1 VTRRGWILFSL
12 LSLVWGAPY
21 LLIKIAV
28 AEVSVPFLAFGRAGV
43 GALVLLPFAYFQGGF
58 SWLRKHWLPVAAFC
72 LVEMIA
78 PWGLI
83 AHGEMSVDSST
94 AGLLVALTP
103 VATVAITRLT
113 GRGERLGLY
122 RWAGLTMG
130 LAGVFVLAMP
140 ALGGSLLGIVE
151 IVGAAVCY
159 GAGAIIAS
167 RGLKHVPAIP
177 LTAVCLTGAAL
188 AYAVPAALA
197 LPQSTPTAA
206 AIGSIL
212 GLGVFCTALAFAA
225 YFLLVREVGPE
236 RASFITYVAPAVS
249 VLAGALVLGESVDAR
264 LIGAFALI
272 LCGSWL
278 GTASSRSSQFPHVSP
293 RRSKRIGARPPELL
307 RAAGAARLDGKARVE
322 ADETRLAP
330 CLSRP

>member
-1 VTRRGWILFSL
+1 VSRRGWILFSL
-12 LSLVWGAPY
+12 LSLVWGTPY
-21 LLIKIAV
+21 LLIKIAM

-43 GALVLLPFAYFQGGF
+43 GALVLLPFAFLQGGF
-58 SWLRKHWLPVAAFC
+58 GWLRASWLPVAAFC

-83 AHGEMSVDSST
+83 AHGEIAVESST

-113 GRGERLGLY
+113 GFGERLGLY

-130 LAGVFVLAMP
+130 LAGVFVLALP

-151 IVGAAVCY
+151 IVAAAVCY
-159 GAGAIIAS
+159 GAGAVIAS
-167 RGLKHVPAIP
+167 RGLKEVPAIP
-177 LTAVCLTGAAL
+177 LTSVCLVGAAL
-188 AYAVPAALA
+188 AYAVPAALT
-197 LPQSTPTAA
+197 LPQSIPSVA
-206 AIGSIL
+206 AIGSII
-212 GLGVFCTALAFAA
+212 GLGIFCTALAFAA

-249 VLAGALVLGESVDAR
+249 VLAGALVLAEPLDAR
-264 LIGAFALI
+264 LLGAFALI

-278 GTASSRSSQFPHVSP
+278 GTTSSRGPPFLQVTP
-293 RRSKRIGARPPELL
+293 RRPMHVDALASEPL
-307 RAAGAARLDGKARVE
+307 RAAGPVRLDGEAKVE
-322 ADETRLAP
+322 ADEARLAP
-330 CLSRP
+330 HLFRI